1 MKLFEPGS
9 LWSYKGYRFFWF
21 SNTIFVLGASAF
33 PIALAV
39 AVLDAGG
46 TATSLGLIL
55 GARVLSGVVFAPFAG
70 VWADRLPRRNV
81 MIGADLFRSALV
93 VSMIFVSTPTMPHV
107 LLGLAVFIMGLGDA
121 FGAAAAGAI
130 IPSLVP
136 DEKLPAANVA
146 RNIVTKGASIVGPGI
161 GGASVFLVG
170 ARFTFIFTAVAFVLG
185 TYFLSKI
192 KEDINIDKREQEP
205 FLTELR
211 EGLRTVRD
219 IPWIGA
225 FILMVSVQ
233 LMVVIAAETVL
244 LPVISRREFDS
255 NTPFALAAAAFSVGS
270 IISAL
275 LCVKIKVKHEGYVS
289 IFVWMFIIIAPLAL
303 AFPVSEIFVVI
314 AYLFA
319 GFSVGPWEAWWSSAV
334 QREVPQHLQ
343 GRVFSI
349 DHMGSA
355 GLMPLGMALIGPA
368 VTLFGEKELLI
379 GASIFHVLI
388 SFAILRVPGVKDMK
402 MPKQEID
409 TDYSHGEHK

>member
-1 MKLFEPGS
+1 
-9 LWSYKGYRFFWF
+9 
-21 SNTIFVLGASAF
+21 VLGASAF

-81 MIGADLFRSALV
+81 MIGSDLFRSALV
-93 VSMIFVSTPTMPHV
+93 VSMIFVSTPTMPHF
-107 LLGLAVFIMGLGDA
+107 LLGLAVFLMGVGDA

-170 ARFTFIFTAVAFVLG
+170 ARFTFIFTAAAFALG
-185 TYFLSKI
+185 TFFLSKI
-192 KEDINIDKREQEP
+192 QEDINGNKREQEP

-233 LMVVIAAETVL
+233 LMVVLAAETVL
-244 LPVISRREFDS
+244 LPIISRREFDS

-270 IISAL
+270 IVSAL
-275 LCVKIKVKHEGYVS
+275 ICVKIKVKHEGYVS

-303 AFPVSEIFVVI
+303 AFPVSETFVVV

-355 GLMPLGMALIGPA
+355 GLMPIGMALIGPA
-368 VTLFGEKELLI
+368 VALFGEKELLI

-388 SFAILRVPGVKDMK
+388 SFAILGVPGVKDMK
-402 MPKQEID
+402 MPKPSGN
-409 TDYSHGEHK
+409 YSLGEQK